1 MREYNFTGGM
11 PDPGSFP
18 IEGLVE
24 AAGRALREAGGD
36 TLVHYPG
43 DLGNIT
49 LREVA
54 AQRFKE
60 SQGTEI
66 NPADISITNGSMQA
80 LELVFRTYVEPGDIV
95 LTEELSYMGT
105 LGLLRHAKAEIVGVA
120 NDEHGM
126 NMDALEET
134 LRSLAARGKRPKLIN
149 TVPINHNPTGMNMSA
164 ERKTRFIELAEEYDV
179 VILEDECYGDIYFEG
194 DPPPSLYSQAP
205 PGRVIYVA
213 TFSKTI
219 GPGVRMGYLSAP
231 QPIMGRVMA
240 NRWDGGPSALAS
252 LILAEYL
259 RHHFW
264 DHVRETNAIVREKL
278 ATLLAALD
286 DSLGDMISCIPPT
299 GGLFAWTSIPED
311 TDMGRLMAGLDERR
325 VRCTRGQAFRVDQQD
340 IPNIRFSFAY
350 PSLQDIR
357 DGVEVFADRVR
368 AAQPS
373 AVGVA

>member
-18 IEGLVE
+18 IEGLIE
-24 AAGRALREAGGD
+24 AAGRALREAGGE
-36 TLVHYPG
+36 TLVRYPG

-54 AQRFKE
+54 AKRFKE
-60 SQGTEI
+60 SQGTELDP
-66 NPADISITNGSMQA
+66 NDISITNGSMQA
-80 LELVFRTYVEPGDIV
+80 LELVFRAYVEPGDIV
-95 LTEELSYMGT
+95 LTEALSYMGT
-105 LGLLRHAKAEIVGVA
+105 LGLLRHAKAEIIGVA

-134 LRSLAARGKRPKLIN
+134 LRGLAARGKRPKLIN
-149 TVPINHNPTGMNMSA
+149 TVPINHNPTGMNMTA
-164 ERKTRFIELAEEYDV
+164 ERKRRFIELAEEYDV

-213 TFSKTI
+213 TFSKTV

-231 QPIMGRVMA
+231 QPVMGRLMA

-264 DHVRETNAIVREKL
+264 DHIRETNAIVREKL
-278 ATLLAALD
+278 STLLTALD
-286 DSLGDMISCIPPT
+286 DNLGDMISYIAPT
-299 GGLFAWTSIPED
+299 GGLFAWTSVPDD
-311 TDMGRLMAGLDERR
+311 TDMDRLMTSLDERQ
-325 VRCTRGQAFRVDQQD
+325 VRCTRGQAFSVEQEDLA
-340 IPNIRFSFAY
+340 NVRFSFAY

-357 DGVEVFADRVR
+357 DGVEVFADCVR
-368 AAQPS
+368 AAQP
-373 AVGVA
+373 ATVGVA

>member
-18 IEGLVE
+18 IEGLIE
-24 AAGRALREAGGD
+24 AAGRALRAAGGD

-54 AQRFKE
+54 AMRFQA

-66 NPADISITNGSMQA
+66 SPDDIAITNGSMQA
-80 LELVFRTYVEPGDIV
+80 LELVFRAYVEPGDIV

-105 LGLLRHAKAEIVGVA
+105 LGLLRHSKANIVGVP

-126 NMDALEET
+126 NTDALEEI
-134 LRSLAARGKRPKLIN
+134 LRDLAAKGQRPKLIN
-149 TVPINHNPTGMNMSA
+149 TVPINHNPTGMNMTA
-164 ERKTRFIELAEEYDV
+164 ERKRRFIELAEEYDV

-194 DPPPSLYSQAP
+194 DPAPSLYSQAP
-205 PGRVIYVA
+205 SGRVIYVA

-219 GPGVRMGYLSAP
+219 GPGVRMGYLSVP
-231 QPIMGRVMA
+231 QPVMGRIMA
-240 NRWDGGPSALAS
+240 NRHDGGPSALAS
-252 LILAEYL
+252 LILAEFL
-259 RHHFW
+259 RHHMW
-264 DHVRETNAIVREKL
+264 DHIRKTNGIVREKL

-286 DSLGDMISCIPPT
+286 ENLGDMISCIPPT
-299 GGLFAWTSIPED
+299 GGLFAWTTVPED
-311 TDMGRLMAGLDERR
+311 TDMGRLMAGLDERQ
-325 VRCTRGQAFRVDQQD
+325 VRCTRGQAFHVDQKD
-340 IPNIRFSFAY
+340 IPNVRFSFAY

-357 DGVEVFADRVR
+357 DGVEVFADCVR

-373 AVGVA
+373 EAAVA